1 MTESVIQTSAV
12 VPADRFENLAY
23 RKVAW
28 RIMPLL
34 LLCYLVAYL
43 DRVNVGFA
51 KLQMSDDLQFSEAV
65 YGLGAGIFFIAYFLV
80 EVPSNLILHR
90 VGARLWIARIM
101 ITWGIISSAMALV
114 TTPTSFYIMRFLLGI
129 AEAGFYPGVILYLSY
144 WFPTHRRGKM
154 YALFATAVPLSG
166 LIGAPLSGWI
176 MSAFNG
182 VHGYAGWQWLFFLE
196 GLPSIAV
203 GFLVV
208 FCLSD
213 RISSAGWLTR
223 EEKNPAAGAH

>member
-1 MTESVIQTSAV
+1 
-12 VPADRFENLAY
+12 
-23 RKVAW
+23 
-28 RIMPLL
+28 
-34 LLCYLVAYL
+34 
-43 DRVNVGFA
+43 
-51 KLQMSDDLQFSEAV
+51 
-65 YGLGAGIFFIAYFLV
+65 
-80 EVPSNLILHR
+80 
-90 VGARLWIARIM
+90 
-101 ITWGIISSAMALV
+101 
-114 TTPTSFYIMRFLLGI
+114 
-129 AEAGFYPGVILYLSY
+129 
-144 WFPTHRRGKM
+144 M

-176 MSAFNG
+176 MSAFNE

-223 EEKNPAAGAH
+223 EEKPCCRRALTQKPSATRNTASKRCSCSRVSGC